1 VVCVRS
7 GVWLLR
13 FVGGVGVGAEGR
25 EVERRS
31 GCGFKTRGGDFFGG
45 WFSFFSLRFF

>member
-13 FVGGVGVGAEGR
+13 FVGGVGVGAQGKGSGE
-25 EVERRS
+25 EER
-31 GCGFKTRGGDFFGG
+31 
-45 WFSFFSLRFF
+45 LRF